1 MNGIDP
7 DFISF
12 IYHLLVALGIGSL
25 IGLERQRHG
34 EDRLIIAGVRTF
46 SLVAIAGCMLA
57 FLSLQVEFPGLSYLV
72 YVGFFIFGAM
82 AVMLFY
88 IRHSLEMSGLTTP
101 VALLVTFTIGV
112 FIGIGMVYEGVV
124 LGIATT
130 FLLLTKRRLHHI
142 AAALTEDEMLEA
154 LQFLTIALIL
164 VPITAQMNPISI
176 GGYELIGP
184 GTLFDLYW
192 ILLIVIFV
200 SSISFISFIIMRRMG
215 TSKGLEFSG
224 LLGGLVNSEATTVS
238 LADMAS
244 KGVQKENIKN
254 SALVGIILANG
265 AMLLRN
271 LLICSFSDPSL
282 KVAGIIFIPLA
293 VMILISMITTVFLK
307 KRTSTTQHKIEIKTP
322 FAIVPALRF
331 ACLFAVVSACAYLIQ
346 TYFGGGMGVYLLA
359 IGGFVSS
366 AAVVASVSSL
376 AFTGNLDPWVAAQTS
391 VLACIISTSYKLI
404 LIRAVSKPLAQKAK
418 LPITLTAL
426 IGLIFLVILI
436 VASLI

>member
-46 SLVAIAGCMLA
+46 SLVAITGCMLA

-101 VALLVTFTIGV
+101 VALLVAFTIGV

-130 FLLLTKRRLHHI
+130 FLLLTKRRLHHV

-154 LQFLTIALIL
+154 LQFLTIAVIL
-164 VPITAQMNPISI
+164 VPITAQMKPISI

-200 SSISFISFIIMRRMG
+200 SSISFISFIIMRRVG

-244 KGVQKENIKN
+244 KGVRKENIRN

-265 AMLLRN
+265 AMLIRN

-331 ACLFAVVSACAYLIQ
+331 ACLFAAVSACAYLIQ
-346 TYFGGGMGVYLLA
+346 TYFGGMGIYMLA

-376 AFTGNLDPWVAAQTS
+376 AFTGSLDPWVAAQTS
-391 VLACIISTSYKLI
+391 VLACIISTFYKLI